1 MVRKMQLSQYQNAT
15 RDFAVS
21 FIREPVEALTPH
33 VHDYYQLYYVTE
45 GELRHHL
52 DGGFR
57 DLHPGDGFLL
67 PPNVPHYIE
76 KKTESAA
83 FYAVS
88 FQKSFLSG
96 HLPMVDDF
104 LLSLPQLKKLP
115 SQMTLPEGDR
125 ALLQN
130 VLSKMTE
137 ECACVQAGSWEI
149 LRQGLLL
156 VLTLFA
162 RCFYE
167 TVLAEDP
174 VLNNRQK
181 VLHVID
187 FLNVHFTREITLE
200 QVVAENGISKASFC
214 KLFESLTGMTFSK
227 YLHTRRI
234 EKAKQLIYEGY
245 KIAQVSDLC
254 GYQDFSTFYRNF
266 KKITGI
272 SPTDYRAEEMSH
284 SR

>member
-21 FIREPVEALTPH
+21 FIREPVEALEPH
-33 VHDYYQLYYVTE
+33 IHDYYQLYFVTE
-45 GELRHHL
+45 GVLRHHL
-52 DGGFR
+52 DGEYR

-76 KKTESAA
+76 KQSEKSA

-88 FQKSFLSG
+88 FRKSFLSG

-104 LLSLPQLKKLP
+104 LLSLSQLKKLP
-115 SQMTLPEGDR
+115 SKLTLPENDVI
-125 ALLQN
+125 LLDN
-130 VLSKMTE
+130 ILSKMTAE
-137 ECACVQAGSWEI
+137 SAGVQAGSGEI
-149 LRQGLLL
+149 LHQGLLL

-167 TVLAEDP
+167 TVPAEDP
-174 VLNNRQK
+174 VLSNRQK
-181 VLHVID
+181 VLRVID
-187 FLNVHFTREITLE
+187 FVNVHFTREITLE
-200 QVVAENGISKASFC
+200 QVVAENQISKASFC
-214 KLFESLTGMTFSK
+214 RLFESLTGMTFSK

-234 EKAKQLIYEGY
+234 EKAKQLIFQGH
-245 KIAQVSDLC
+245 KIAQVSALC

-284 SR
+284 SH